1 MDEKWIFLL
10 IMNRDN
16 SDKLCWHLVEIEK
29 LSPPPRPPPLK
40 SSISMERLQRNGNL
54 RKRNNVCSKGQ
65 RDADSSIS
73 ENGAALNYS
82 FLALKC
88 SPPSIHPRGSIYS
101 PSIGNEGSSQ
111 SVFKHME
118 GQESSYLGLIEENS
132 IFFVF
137 MHISRCMW
145 ATVEKLGCTHEY

>member
-1 MDEKWIFLL
+1 
-10 IMNRDN
+10 MNRDN

-54 RKRNNVCSKGQ
+54 RKRKNVCSKGQ

-101 PSIGNEGSSQ
+101 PSIGKEGSIQ
-111 SVFKHME
+111 SVSKHME
-118 GQESSYLGLIEENS
+118 GQ
-132 IFFVF
+132 
-137 MHISRCMW
+137 
-145 ATVEKLGCTHEY
+145 